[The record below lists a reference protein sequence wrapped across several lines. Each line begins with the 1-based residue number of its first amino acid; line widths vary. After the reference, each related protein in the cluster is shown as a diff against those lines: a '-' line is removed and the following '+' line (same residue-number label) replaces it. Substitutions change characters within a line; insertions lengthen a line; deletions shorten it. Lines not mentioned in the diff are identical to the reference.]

1 MSCYVKIVINS
12 RKSKIK
18 CLLQRALEFFFADC
32 QSSEYFFRICR
43 TTKYKLEGNVAR
55 FFWKI
60 SIPAFFGEI
69 TDTMSQKHLQVNI
82 EKYIALV
89 IAGGLP
95 DEEEQILLLGS
106 LTSSKRN

>member
-1 MSCYVKIVINS
+1 MSCYVRIVNNS
-12 RKSKIK
+12 RKSEIK
-18 CLLQRALEFFFADC
+18 CLLQRVLELFFADY

-43 TTKYKLEGNVAR
+43 TTEYKLEGNAAR
-55 FFWKI
+55 FYWKN

-69 TDTMSQKHLQVNI
+69 NDTMSQKHLQVSI

-95 DEEEQILLLGS
+95 DEEEKMLLLGS
-106 LTSSKRN
+106 WTSSKRN